1 MPAPKALIK
10 TTNGASVQTIFKLR
24 TVSIGGGGGGGGG
37 GVEGIEEREKGQTKG
52 GPQTP
57 SSNNSTLR
65 VFIETYRMKSLLVDK
80 EGNLVEHSMDALRQ
94 SPHNQAQYHDYDF
107 VWEVNLERATKEE
120 DNNSTSGGG
129 GGGTTHILLK
139 HVVSERW
146 LAVSKK
152 SGELRLK
159 TSKRAPPPWKLQL
172 VANRAYIQSV
182 LINRYVYAP
191 AGSDVVRANSEI
203 PKVHIAVDTL
213 ITLTPI
219 MPYFIFAGNECLVYR
234 RKDAGRS

>member
-1 MPAPKALIK
+1 MYLIAPWGQYLSSSAMPAPKALIK

-37 GVEGIEEREKGQTKG
+37 GEEGIEEREIGQTSSKG
-52 GPQTP
+52 VPQTP

-65 VFIETYRMKSLLVDK
+65 VFIETFRMKALLVDK
-80 EGNLVEHSMDALRQ
+80 EGNLLEHSMAALGQ

-107 VWEVNLERATKEE
+107 VWEINLERATKEE
-120 DNNSTSGGG
+120 DNSSNNTTGGGG

-203 PKVHIAVDTL
+203 PKVHNEL
-213 ITLTPI
+213 FLSTP
-219 MPYFIFAGNECLVYR
+219 
-234 RKDAGRS
+234 